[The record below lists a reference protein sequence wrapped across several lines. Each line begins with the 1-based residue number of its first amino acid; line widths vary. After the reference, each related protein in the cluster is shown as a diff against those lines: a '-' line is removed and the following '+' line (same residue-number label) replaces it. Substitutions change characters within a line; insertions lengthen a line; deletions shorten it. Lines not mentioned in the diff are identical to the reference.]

1 MAQYFMTYE
10 KTFVPQSNN
19 RFGHAGITYYDVFV
33 FGVFQNQYGKRTYI
47 PYPYL
52 ESLTYS
58 SNVYDTWPVLDPADI
73 NRSNRYEENIE
84 GCRFVCFWTS
94 DETTTTVYIF
104 HNCPSGVAI
113 PFPENTEF
121 CMLNGLCVYRDAPD
135 PYVVCSTDSMET
147 NEHELF
153 VARDGVWDMPF
164 EVPRG
169 NLIERRKFGF
179 FVPGKH
185 WNVLV
190 PSSTPV
196 AEIVYVYA
204 GGPVPPYGEWFY
216 GYNFTRIRACVRLY
230 ADGKEVI
237 MYQELTRIYNAKY
250 PATIVD
256 YRGITVPNPDSLWY
270 GQYEAPYEP
279 SGIYHNFDRY
289 YGYYTDPKYC
299 EGYYYEPYAWTEYYL
314 AGATEVRDFDK
325 IGTWI
330 NESTLFTYF
339 KASSWFH
346 FSDPYVT
353 FELGLLGHQ
362 PLTAKPIL
370 GEDDVIDGAN

>member
-1 MAQYFMTYE
+1 MTYE

-19 RFGHAGITYYDVFV
+19 RFGHAGITYYNIFV
-33 FGVFQNQYGKRTYI
+33 FGVFQNQYGKKSFI

-52 ESLTYS
+52 KSAPYS
-58 SNVYDTWPVLDPADI
+58 TNVYDTWPTDPTDLDSI
-73 NRSNRYEENIE
+73 NQRYSGIPSTWYPPDQRLI
-84 GCRFVCFWTS
+84 C
-94 DETTTTVYIF
+94 DETTTTMYLF
-104 HNCPSGVAI
+104 HNCPHGVAI

-121 CMLNGLCVYRDAPD
+121 CMLDGFCVYRDAPD
-135 PYVVCSTDSMET
+135 PYVVYSTDNMET
-147 NEHELF
+147 NEDQVLSF
-153 VARDGVWDMPF
+153 WDITRGPTTCI

-185 WNVLV
+185 WNALV
-190 PSSTPV
+190 PCSQVFDEWIRLSVGPTT
-196 AEIVYVYA
+196 VYCY
-204 GGPVPPYGEWFY
+204 PPEYK
-216 GYNFTRIRACVRLY
+216 FTRMRVCVRLY
-230 ADGKEVI
+230 ADGKEVV
-237 MYQELTRIYNAKY
+237 MYQELTRIYNDTY

-256 YRGITVPNPDSLWY
+256 YRGITVPNPLGLWF

-279 SGIYHNFDRY
+279 SGVYHNFDYY